1 MGKTRRLIN
10 KRTVLRVL
18 LLVVALYVADVYV
31 RYRSLC
37 DDDLVMELIM
47 RDERVEYEH
56 VRLDRASQSPGFT
69 IVFGSGSTL
78 YVRYFTAWE
87 HPPDEV
93 SAADNYKQHGWVDMR
108 RRVYVSDPLKGDMGF
123 I

>member
-1 MGKTRRLIN
+1 MSKTIRFIN
-10 KRTVLRVL
+10 KSTALCVS
-18 LLVVALYVADVYV
+18 LLVVALYAADVYM

-56 VRLDRASQSPGFT
+56 VRLDRASPSPGFT
-69 IVFGSGSTL
+69 IVFGSSSTL

-93 SAADNYKQHGWVDMR
+93 SVADNYKQHGWVDMR
-108 RRVYVSDPLKGDMGF
+108 RRVHVSDPLKGDVGF

>member
-1 MGKTRRLIN
+1 MSKTIRFIN
-10 KRTVLRVL
+10 KRTVLCVS
-18 LLVVALYVADVYV
+18 LLVVALYAADVYV

-37 DDDLVMELIM
+37 NDDLMMELIM

-56 VRLDRASQSPGFT
+56 VRFYRVLPTPNFMT
-69 IVFGSGSTL
+69 LLGSGSTL

-93 SAADNYKQHGWVDMR
+93 SMADNYKQYGWVDMR
-108 RRVYVSDPLKGDMGF
+108 RRVYVSDPLKGDVGF